1 MELQDKI
8 DIITSTVVV
17 EEETE
22 NSITNTSDASS
33 SSSSFTA
40 VSGDSGERDQ
50 NSAALES
57 SCISC
62 NKPYSDLC
70 EFSKMCSNCKNDVD
84 RNTSGGSGN
93 CITTIYIV
101 IDNIYVYLIGYN

>member
-22 NSITNTSDASS
+22 NSIPNTSDAFSS
-33 SSSSFTA
+33 SYSTSSSFTA

-62 NKPYSDLC
+62 NKLLLSPLLLLLL
-70 EFSKMCSNCKNDVD
+70 K
-84 RNTSGGSGN
+84 T
-93 CITTIYIV
+93 V
-101 IDNIYVYLIGYN
+101 ISTLQLLLKRLLPPLSIFRQAVMK